1 MRLYLTLLLSIL
13 LTNTVL
19 GQEDNK
25 LEEIKRIEKSFSLT
39 DNKHKFFFYW
49 GYNRSS
55 YTKSDITWKGPGYNF
70 TLSDVEATDIKQSGF
85 GPNYYNP
92 LLFTIPQFDIR
103 FGFFI
108 NDKYAIGAGWDHM
121 KYRTKDGSQA
131 VFSGS
136 VDANVSSEYNG
147 YKDGDLV
154 NIDNSYLRME
164 HSDGLNVL
172 NFNIERHDLIYSLW
186 SEKVGLK
193 LVSGLGFGVAV
204 PWTNSITFGVRN
216 DDRPHFSGVGAH
228 MFIASEFVFYK
239 RFFART
245 TLQGGMVSMWD
256 IAITPKA
263 DKSDTHAEQDIWY
276 LERSLVLGYR
286 FYIFPPRN

>member
-1 MRLYLTLLLSIL
+1 MKIYIIL
-13 LTNTVL
+13 LVTILFSNTVI
-19 GQEDNK
+19 GQEKNPA
-25 LEEIKRIEKSFSLT
+25 EESTPSTKSFSLSE
-39 DNKHKFFFYW
+39 NKHKFFFYW
-49 GYNRSS
+49 GYNRSN
-55 YTKSDITWKGPGYNF
+55 YAKSDITWKGPGYNF
-70 TLSDVEATDIKQSGF
+70 TLSDAEATDLNQSGF

-103 FGFFI
+103 IGFFL

-121 KYRTKDGSQA
+121 KYRTKEGSTA

-136 VDANVSSEYNG
+136 VDPNVSQEYSA
-147 YKDGDLV
+147 YKDGDIV
-154 NIDNSYLRME
+154 TIDNSYLRME

-172 NFNIERHDLIYSLW
+172 NFNIERHDLLHSLW

-193 LVSGLGFGVAV
+193 LVSGLGFGVAM

-228 MFIASEFVFYK
+228 IFVAPEFVFYK
-239 RFFART
+239 RFFVRT

-256 IAITPKA
+256 IAITPKS
-263 DKSDTHAEQDIWY
+263 DNSDTHAEQTIWY
-276 LERSLVLGYR
+276 LERSLVVGYR
-286 FYIFPPRN
+286 FYIFAPKS